1 MDWKWSRSRLEV
13 DWKWSRSRLEV
24 DWKWTGSGLEVDI
37 TVFIYKFSGIP
48 TGAREGVTHRAP
60 AEAGSVPVLKVVG
73 DS

>member
-1 MDWKWSRSRLEV
+1 
-13 DWKWSRSRLEV
+13 
-24 DWKWTGSGLEVDI
+24 VDI